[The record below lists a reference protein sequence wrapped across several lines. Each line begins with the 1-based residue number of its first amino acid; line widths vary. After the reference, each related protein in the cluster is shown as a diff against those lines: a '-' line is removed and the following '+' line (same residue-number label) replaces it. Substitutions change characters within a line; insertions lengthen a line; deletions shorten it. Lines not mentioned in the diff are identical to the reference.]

1 MDKYLSENKNLCFYF
16 LEFRKAYN
24 SMWRAALFKK
34 HLGYGVSK
42 NFVFLQKNI
51 FPLKCMIETDMQH
64 KNQTL

>member
-42 NFVFLQKNI
+42 NFVFL
-51 FPLKCMIETDMQH
+51 
-64 KNQTL
+64 